1 MNEDELK
8 YKAFNMY
15 GGFNK
20 SGDEYHILNTDTPV
34 PWCNVMANE
43 NFGTIVS
50 SYGTVYSYYKN
61 SQSFKISNWC
71 NDWISFKQGETFEG
85 IYDNNYNMI
94 YGFGYTKVTQED
106 NEVKKDMCIFISTY
120 ENIKLQ
126 RISLKNLSKEN
137 KKVNISYSIDPV
149 LGVVKD
155 VNRNYVLCKEAKNSL
170 EFKNPYS
177 LEFSDCIAYIT
188 VLGKSKDMNVKYVSD
203 EYKVIVEVELQKDE
217 EAEFTIILGCTEKL
231 EDINR
236 IQNMFE
242 STDSIKREY
251 DNTVNYWRKLVVKNM
266 KLDDEYLNI
275 MANGWLLYQT
285 IVCRLFARSGFYQSG
300 GAIGYR
306 DQLQDTLAL
315 ISSWPE
321 RTRQQIVLNASK
333 QFEKGDVLHWWH
345 EHSGAGIRTYF
356 SDDYLWLPYVL
367 SEYVNRTGDISVLDE
382 TTPYLEDKPMNGKR
396 EVYDVYRNIDKY
408 DTVYNHAKKAIEY
421 GLSRI
426 NEKSGLLK
434 IGDGDW
440 NDGFSNIRGESV
452 WLTFFMMNVLE
463 KFIYLANI
471 KFEFELS
478 NEYEKKIEE
487 LKESVLKNAWDTD
500 HFVRAFFENG
510 EVLGS
515 YVNKECKIDLI
526 SQAWAVISMKTYE
539 DVQDKL
545 KMCMETAQKY
555 LVDKKLGI
563 VKLLYPA
570 FNNESKNN
578 PGYIKTYVPG
588 IRENGGQYT
597 HAAVWFAKAYF
608 EMNEYKKG
616 EEILKMINP
625 ISHSDTKEKA
635 DIYMV
640 EPYVVA
646 ADIYSNSE
654 HPGRGGWTWYTGSS
668 GWMYK
673 VIEDYLAD
681 NKKTNL

>member
-1 MNEDELK
+1 MNKEALNL
-8 YKAFNMY
+8 KAFNMY
-15 GGFNK
+15 GGFNQE
-20 SGDEYHILNTDTPV
+20 GNEYHILNTKTPV
-34 PWCNVMANE
+34 PWCNIMANE
-43 NFGTIVS
+43 HFGTIVS

-71 NDWISFKQGETFEG
+71 NDWISFKEGEKFEG
-85 IYDNNYNMI
+85 IYDKNYNLV
-94 YGFGYTKVTQED
+94 YGFGYTKVLQED
-106 NEVKKDMCIFISTY
+106 DEVEKELDIFISSY

-126 RISLKNLSKEN
+126 RIKLKNLSN
-137 KKVNISYSIDPV
+137 SLRKVKISYSIDPV
-149 LGVVKD
+149 MGVVKD
-155 VNRNYVLCKEAKNSL
+155 INRNYILCKEINNGIEL
-170 EFKNPYS
+170 KNPYS
-177 LEFSDCIAYIT
+177 IEFSNCISYIT
-188 VLGKSKDMNVKYVSD
+188 VLAKSKECNVIYD
-203 EYKVIVEVELQKDE
+203 EKNYKVTIEIDLFKE
-217 EAEFTIILGCTEKL
+217 ESAEFTIILGCTEKV
-231 EDINR
+231 EDIEK
-236 IQNMFE
+236 IKKSF
-242 STDSIKREY
+242 DSVDAIEREY
-251 DNTVNYWRKLVVKNM
+251 KNTIEYWKKLVVKNM

-315 ISSWPE
+315 ISTWPE
-321 RTRQQIVLNASK
+321 RTRQQIVLHSSK

-367 SEYVNRTGDISVLDE
+367 SEYVTRTGDISVLDE
-382 TTPYLEDKPMNGKR
+382 KTPYLEDKPMNDRR
-396 EVYDVYRNIDKY
+396 EVYDLYRNIEKY
-408 DTVYNHAKKAIEY
+408 DTVYEHAKKAINY

-426 NEKSGLLK
+426 NDETGILK

-463 KFIYLANI
+463 KFVYLANL
-471 KFEFELS
+471 KFDYELV
-478 NEYEKKIEE
+478 KKYDRKREE
-487 LKESVLKNAWDTD
+487 LKESILKYTWDTD

-510 EVLGS
+510 QILGS
-515 YVNKECKIDLI
+515 YSNNECKVDLI
-526 SQAWAVISMKTYE
+526 SQAWAVISMKEYSE
-539 DVQDKL
+539 VHDKL
-545 KMCMETAQKY
+545 IKCLETADKY
-555 LVDKKLGI
+555 LVDRKLGI

-570 FNNESKNN
+570 FNNNEVNN
-578 PGYIKTYVPG
+578 PGYIRAYVPG

-597 HAAVWFAKAYF
+597 HASVWLAKAYF

-616 EEILKMINP
+616 KEILKMINP

-635 DIYMV
+635 DVYMV

-646 ADIYSNSE
+646 ADIYSNEE

-673 VIEDYLAD
+673 VIEDYLSD
-681 NKKTNL
+681 NKM

>member
-1 MNEDELK
+1 
-8 YKAFNMY
+8 
-15 GGFNK
+15 
-20 SGDEYHILNTDTPV
+20 
-34 PWCNVMANE
+34 MANE
-43 NFGTIVS
+43 HFGTIVS

-71 NDWISFKQGETFEG
+71 NDWISFRQGETFEG
-85 IYDNNYNMI
+85 IYDNNYNLI
-94 YGFGYTKVTQED
+94 YGFGYTKVLQED
-106 NEVKKDMCIFISTY
+106 CEVKKELDIFISSY

-126 RISLKNLSKEN
+126 RIKLVN
-137 KKVNISYSIDPV
+137 KSTEKKDVKISYAIDPV

-155 VNRNYVLCKEAKNSL
+155 VDRNYVLCKKIDNGL
-170 EFKNPYS
+170 ELKNPYS
-177 LEFSDCIAYIT
+177 IEFSNCIAYMT
-188 VLGKSKDMNVKYVSD
+188 VLAKSKECDVFYDDDN
-203 EYKVIVEVELQKDE
+203 YKVEVNISLSCRE
-217 EAEFTIILGCTEKL
+217 EAEFTIILGCTENQ
-231 EDINR
+231 EDIKR
-236 IQNMFE
+236 IQQNFDSVDAINREFE
-242 STDSIKREY
+242 NTRE
-251 DNTVNYWRKLVVKNM
+251 YWRKLVVKNM
-266 KLDDEYLNI
+266 KLGDEYLEI

-285 IVCRLFARSGFYQSG
+285 IVCRLFARSGLYQCG

-321 RTRQQIVLNASK
+321 RTRQQIVLHSSK

-367 SEYVNRTGDISVLDE
+367 SEYVTRTGDISVLDE
-382 TTPYLEDKPMNGKR
+382 NTPYLEDKPMNGKH

-408 DTVYNHAKKAIEY
+408 DSVYEHAKKAINY
-421 GLSRI
+421 GLSRK
-426 NEKSGLLK
+426 NEKTGILK

-471 KFEFELS
+471 KFDYELIKD
-478 NEYEKKIEE
+478 YEKEIEE
-487 LKESVLKNAWDTD
+487 LKESILKNTWDTD
-500 HFVRAFFENG
+500 HFVRAFYENG
-510 EVLGS
+510 EILGS
-515 YVNKECKIDLI
+515 YINKECKIDLI
-526 SQAWAVISMKTYE
+526 SQAWAVISMKSYS

-545 KMCMETAQKY
+545 KKCLETADKY
-555 LVDKKLGI
+555 LVDRKLGI

-570 FNNESKNN
+570 FNNKERNN
-578 PGYIKTYVPG
+578 PGYIRAYVPG

-597 HAAVWFAKAYF
+597 HAATWFAKAYF
-608 EMNEYKKG
+608 ELNDYKAG

-635 DIYMV
+635 DVYMV

-646 ADIYSNSE
+646 ADIYSNEE
-654 HPGRGGWTWYTGSS
+654 HPGRGGWTWYTGSAA
-668 GWMYK
+668 WMYK
-673 VIEDYLAD
+673 VIEDYLSD
-681 NKKTNL
+681 NKKSK

>member
-1 MNEDELK
+1 MNKEALNL
-8 YKAFNMY
+8 KAFNMY
-15 GGFNK
+15 GGFNQE
-20 SGDEYHILNTDTPV
+20 GNEYHILNTKTPV
-34 PWCNVMANE
+34 PWCNIMANE
-43 NFGTIVS
+43 HFGTIVS

-71 NDWISFKQGETFEG
+71 NDWISFKEGEKFEG
-85 IYDNNYNMI
+85 IYDKNYNLV
-94 YGFGYTKVTQED
+94 YGFGYTKVLQED
-106 NEVKKDMCIFISTY
+106 DEVEKELDIFISSY

-126 RISLKNLSKEN
+126 RIKLKNLSN
-137 KKVNISYSIDPV
+137 SLRKVKISYSIDPV
-149 LGVVKD
+149 MGVVKD
-155 VNRNYVLCKEAKNSL
+155 INRNYILCKKINNGIEL
-170 EFKNPYS
+170 KNPYS
-177 LEFSDCIAYIT
+177 IEFSNCISYIT
-188 VLGKSKDMNVKYVSD
+188 VLAKSKECNVIYD
-203 EYKVIVEVELQKDE
+203 EKNYKVTIEIDLFKE
-217 EAEFTIILGCTEKL
+217 ESAEFTIILGCTEKV
-231 EDINR
+231 EDIEK
-236 IQNMFE
+236 IKKSF
-242 STDSIKREY
+242 DSVDAIEREY
-251 DNTVNYWRKLVVKNM
+251 KNTIEYWKKLVVKNM

-315 ISSWPE
+315 ISTWPE
-321 RTRQQIVLNASK
+321 RTRQQIVLHSSK
-333 QFEKGDVLHWWH
+333 QFEQGDVLHWWH

-367 SEYVNRTGDISVLDE
+367 SEYVTRTGDISVLDE
-382 TTPYLEDKPMNGKR
+382 KTPYLEDKPMNDRR
-396 EVYDVYRNIDKY
+396 EVYDLYRNIEKY
-408 DTVYNHAKKAIEY
+408 DTVYEHAKKAINY

-426 NEKSGLLK
+426 NDETGILK

-463 KFIYLANI
+463 KFVYLANL
-471 KFEFELS
+471 KFDYELV
-478 NEYEKKIEE
+478 KKYDRKREE
-487 LKESVLKNAWDTD
+487 LKESILKYTWDTD

-510 EVLGS
+510 QILGS
-515 YVNKECKIDLI
+515 YSNNECKVDLI
-526 SQAWAVISMKTYE
+526 SQAWAVISMKEYSE
-539 DVQDKL
+539 VHDKL
-545 KMCMETAQKY
+545 IKCLETADKY
-555 LVDKKLGI
+555 LVDRKLGI

-570 FNNESKNN
+570 FNNNEVNN
-578 PGYIKTYVPG
+578 PGYIRAYVPG

-597 HAAVWFAKAYF
+597 HASVWLAKAYF

-616 EEILKMINP
+616 KEILKMINP

-635 DIYMV
+635 DVYMV

-646 ADIYSNSE
+646 ADIYSNEE

-673 VIEDYLAD
+673 VIEDYLSD
-681 NKKTNL
+681 NKM

>member
-1 MNEDELK
+1 MDKEALDL
-8 YKAFNMY
+8 KAFNMY
-15 GGFNK
+15 GGFNSK
-20 SGDEYHILNTDTPV
+20 GDEYHILNTKTPV

-43 NFGTIVS
+43 YFGTIVS

-61 SQSFKISNWC
+61 SQGFKISNWC

-85 IYDNNYNMI
+85 IYDNNYNLV
-94 YGFGYTKVTQED
+94 YGFGYTRVLQED
-106 NEVKKDMCIFISTY
+106 DEVKKELDIFISSY

-126 RISLKNLSKEN
+126 RIKLNNLSSKE
-137 KKVNISYSIDPV
+137 KKVKISYYIDPV
-149 LGVVKD
+149 MGVVKD
-155 VNRNYVLCKEAKNSL
+155 VNRNYILCKKIENGL
-170 EFKNPYS
+170 EMKNPYS
-177 LEFSDCIAYIT
+177 LEFSNCITYIT
-188 VLGKSKDMNVKYVSD
+188 TIAKSKVCNVKYDPEKYRVD
-203 EYKVIVEVELQKDE
+203 VEIELECKE
-217 EAEFTIILGCTEKL
+217 AAEFTIILGCTENPD
-231 EDINR
+231 DISR
-236 IQNMFE
+236 IINSFDNVDAIE
-242 STDSIKREY
+242 REY
-251 DNTVNYWRKLVVKNM
+251 KNTISYWRKLVVKNM
-266 KLDDEYLNI
+266 KLEDEYLNI

-306 DQLQDTLAL
+306 DQLQDTLSL
-315 ISSWPE
+315 ISTWPE
-321 RTRQQIVLNASK
+321 RTRKQIVLNASK

-367 SEYVNRTGDISVLDE
+367 SEYVTRTGDISVLDE
-382 TTPYLEDKPMNGKR
+382 KTPYLEDKPMNGMR
-396 EVYDVYRNIDKY
+396 EVYDTYRNIEKH
-408 DTVYNHAKKAIEY
+408 DTVYEHAKRAINY
-421 GLSRI
+421 GLSRV
-426 NEKSGLLK
+426 NEETGILK

-463 KFIYLANI
+463 KFIYLANL
-471 KFEFELS
+471 KFDYELVK
-478 NEYEKKIEE
+478 EYEKKIIE
-487 LKESVLKNAWDTD
+487 LKNSILENTWDTD

-510 EVLGS
+510 QILGS
-515 YVNKECKIDLI
+515 YANEECKIDLI
-526 SQAWAVISMKTYE
+526 SQAWAVISMKKYPE
-539 DVQDKL
+539 VQDKL
-545 KMCMETAQKY
+545 KQCLETADKY
-555 LVDKKLGI
+555 LVDRKLGI

-570 FNNESKNN
+570 FNDTKANN
-578 PGYIKTYVPG
+578 PGYIRAYVPG

-597 HAAVWFAKAYF
+597 HASVWLAKAYF

-616 EEILKMINP
+616 EEILKLINP

-635 DIYMV
+635 NRYMV

-646 ADIYSNSE
+646 ADIYSNEE

-681 NKKTNL
+681 NKK

>member
-1 MNEDELK
+1 MNKEALNL
-8 YKAFNMY
+8 KAFNMY
-15 GGFNK
+15 GGFNQE
-20 SGDEYHILNTDTPV
+20 GNEYHILNTKTPV
-34 PWCNVMANE
+34 PWCNIMANE
-43 NFGTIVS
+43 HFGTIVS

-71 NDWISFKQGETFEG
+71 NDWISFKEGEKFEG
-85 IYDNNYNMI
+85 IYDKNYNLV
-94 YGFGYTKVTQED
+94 YGFGYTKVLQED
-106 NEVKKDMCIFISTY
+106 DEVEKELDIFISSY

-126 RISLKNLSKEN
+126 RIKLKNLSN
-137 KKVNISYSIDPV
+137 SLRKVKISYSIDPV
-149 LGVVKD
+149 MGVVKD
-155 VNRNYVLCKEAKNSL
+155 INRNYILCKEINNGIEL
-170 EFKNPYS
+170 KNPYS
-177 LEFSDCIAYIT
+177 IEFSNCISYIT
-188 VLGKSKDMNVKYVSD
+188 VLAKSKECNVIYD
-203 EYKVIVEVELQKDE
+203 EKNYKVTIEIDLFKE
-217 EAEFTIILGCTEKL
+217 ESAEFTIILGCTEKV
-231 EDINR
+231 EDIEK
-236 IQNMFE
+236 IKKSF
-242 STDSIKREY
+242 DSVDAIEREY
-251 DNTVNYWRKLVVKNM
+251 KNTIEYWKKLVVKNM

-315 ISSWPE
+315 ISTWPE
-321 RTRQQIVLNASK
+321 RTRQQIVLHSSK

-367 SEYVNRTGDISVLDE
+367 SEYVTRTGDISVLDE
-382 TTPYLEDKPMNGKR
+382 KTPYLEDKPMNDRR
-396 EVYDVYRNIDKY
+396 EVYDLYRNIEKY
-408 DTVYNHAKKAIEY
+408 DTVYEHAKKAINY

-426 NEKSGLLK
+426 NEETGILK

-463 KFIYLANI
+463 KFVYLANL
-471 KFEFELS
+471 KFDYELV
-478 NEYEKKIEE
+478 KKYDRKREE
-487 LKESVLKNAWDTD
+487 LKESILKYTWDTD

-510 EVLGS
+510 QILGS
-515 YVNKECKIDLI
+515 YSNNECKVDLI
-526 SQAWAVISMKTYE
+526 SQAWAVISMKEYSE
-539 DVQDKL
+539 VHDKL
-545 KMCMETAQKY
+545 IKCLETADKY
-555 LVDKKLGI
+555 LVDRKLGI

-570 FNNESKNN
+570 FNNNEVNN
-578 PGYIKTYVPG
+578 PGYIRAYVPG

-597 HAAVWFAKAYF
+597 HASVWLAKAYF

-616 EEILKMINP
+616 KEILKMINP

-635 DIYMV
+635 DVYMV

-646 ADIYSNSE
+646 ADIYSNEE

-673 VIEDYLAD
+673 VIEDYLSD
-681 NKKTNL
+681 NKM

>member
-1 MNEDELK
+1 MEEDELNL
-8 YKAFNMY
+8 KAFNMY
-15 GGFNK
+15 GGFNQE
-20 SGDEYHILNTDTPV
+20 GDEYHILNTKTPV

-43 NFGTIVS
+43 HFGTIVS

-71 NDWISFKQGETFEG
+71 NDWISFRQGETFEG
-85 IYDNNYNMI
+85 IYDNNYNLI
-94 YGFGYTKVTQED
+94 YGFGYTKVLQED
-106 NEVKKDMCIFISTY
+106 CEVKKELDIFISSY

-126 RISLKNLSKEN
+126 RIKLVN
-137 KKVNISYSIDPV
+137 KSIEKKDVKISYAIDPV
-149 LGVVKD
+149 LCVVKD
-155 VNRNYVLCKEAKNSL
+155 VDRNYVLCKKIDNGL
-170 EFKNPYS
+170 ELKNPYS
-177 LEFSDCIAYIT
+177 IEFSNCIAYMT
-188 VLGKSKDMNVKYVSD
+188 VLAKSKECDVFYDDDN
-203 EYKVIVEVELQKDE
+203 YKVEVNISLSCRE
-217 EAEFTIILGCTEKL
+217 EAEFTIILGCTENQ
-231 EDINR
+231 EDIKR
-236 IQNMFE
+236 IQQNFDSVDAINREFE
-242 STDSIKREY
+242 
-251 DNTVNYWRKLVVKNM
+251 NTRDYWRKLVVKNM
-266 KLDDEYLNI
+266 KLGDEYLEI

-285 IVCRLFARSGFYQSG
+285 IVCRLFARSGLYQCG

-321 RTRQQIVLNASK
+321 RTRQQIVLHSSK

-367 SEYVNRTGDISVLDE
+367 SEYVTRTGDISVLDE
-382 TTPYLEDKPMNGKR
+382 NTPYLEDKPMNGKH

-408 DTVYNHAKKAIEY
+408 DSVYEHAKKAINY
-421 GLSRI
+421 GLSRK
-426 NEKSGLLK
+426 NEKTGILK

-471 KFEFELS
+471 KFDYELIKD
-478 NEYEKKIEE
+478 YEKEIEE
-487 LKESVLKNAWDTD
+487 LKESILKNTWDTD
-500 HFVRAFFENG
+500 HFVRAFYENG
-510 EVLGS
+510 EILGS
-515 YVNKECKIDLI
+515 YINKECKIDLI
-526 SQAWAVISMKTYE
+526 SQAWAVISMKSYS

-545 KMCMETAQKY
+545 KKCLETADKY
-555 LVDKKLGI
+555 LVDRKLGI

-570 FNNESKNN
+570 FNNKERNN
-578 PGYIKTYVPG
+578 PGYIRAYVPG

-597 HAAVWFAKAYF
+597 HAATWFAKAYF
-608 EMNEYKKG
+608 ELNDYKAG

-635 DIYMV
+635 DVYMV

-646 ADIYSNSE
+646 ADIYSNEE
-654 HPGRGGWTWYTGSS
+654 HPGRGGWTWYTGSAA
-668 GWMYK
+668 WMYK
-673 VIEDYLAD
+673 VIEDYLSD
-681 NKKTNL
+681 NKKSK

>member
-1 MNEDELK
+1 MDNDELELV
-8 YKAFNMY
+8 AFNMY

-20 SGDEYHILNTDTPV
+20 SGDEYHILNTKTPV

-43 NFGTIVS
+43 KFGTIVS

-85 IYDNNYNMI
+85 IFDNNYNLI
-94 YGFGYTKVTQED
+94 YGFGYTKVFQED
-106 NEVKKDMCIFISTY
+106 DEVKKELDIFISSY

-126 RISLKNLSKEN
+126 RVKLKNTSKEKT
-137 KKVNISYSIDPV
+137 KKVKISYSIDPV

-155 VNRNYVLCKEAKNSL
+155 VNRNYILCKKVQNGL

-177 LEFSDCIAYIT
+177 LEFSNCITYMSLIA
-188 VLGKSKDMNVKYVSD
+188 KSKEANVVYD
-203 EYKVIVEVELQKDE
+203 TENYKVKIEIELEKSE
-217 EAEFTIILGCTEKL
+217 EAEFTIVLGCTENANEVYEIINKF
-231 EDINR
+231 DDIDAINR
-236 IQNMFE
+236 E
-242 STDSIKREY
+242 W
-251 DNTVNYWRKLVVKNM
+251 DNTIKYWRKLVAKNM
-266 KLDDEYLNI
+266 KLEDQYLNI
-275 MANGWLLYQT
+275 LANGWLLYQT

-321 RTRQQIVLNASK
+321 RTRQQIVLHASK

-345 EHSGAGIRTYF
+345 EHSNAGIRTYF

-367 SEYVNRTGDISVLDE
+367 SEYVTRTGDISVLDE
-382 TTPYLEDKPMNGKR
+382 KTPYVEDKPMNGKR
-396 EVYDVYRNIDKY
+396 EVYDVYHNIEKY
-408 DTVYNHAKKAIEY
+408 DSVYEHAKKAINY

-426 NEKSGLLK
+426 NEKNGILK

-471 KFEFELS
+471 KSDYEIAD
-478 NEYEKKIEE
+478 EYEEKIETF
-487 LKESVLKNAWDTD
+487 KESILKNTWDED
-500 HFVRAFFENG
+500 HFVRAFFEDG
-510 EVLGS
+510 EILGS
-515 YVNKECKIDLI
+515 YSNNECKIDLI
-526 SQAWAVISMKTYE
+526 SQAWAVISMRKYA

-545 KMCMETAQKY
+545 KKCLETAEKY
-555 LVDKKLGI
+555 LVDRNIGI

-570 FNNESKNN
+570 FNNTEKNN
-578 PGYIKTYVPG
+578 PGYIRAYVPG

-597 HAAVWFAKAYF
+597 HAAVWLAKAYF
-608 EMNEYKKG
+608 EMEDYKKG
-616 EEILKMINP
+616 EEILKIINP

-640 EPYVVA
+640 EPYVIA

-654 HPGRGGWTWYTGSS
+654 HPGRGGWTWYTGSAS
-668 GWMYK
+668 WMYK

-681 NKKTNL
+681 NKK

>member
-1 MNEDELK
+1 MNKEALNL
-8 YKAFNMY
+8 KAFNMY
-15 GGFNK
+15 GGFNQE
-20 SGDEYHILNTDTPV
+20 GNEYHILNTKTPV
-34 PWCNVMANE
+34 PWCNIMANE
-43 NFGTIVS
+43 HFGTIVS

-71 NDWISFKQGETFEG
+71 NDWISFKEGEKFEG
-85 IYDNNYNMI
+85 IYDKNYNLV
-94 YGFGYTKVTQED
+94 YGFGYTKVLQED
-106 NEVKKDMCIFISTY
+106 DEVEKELDIFISSY

-126 RISLKNLSKEN
+126 RIKLKNLSN
-137 KKVNISYSIDPV
+137 SLRKVKISYSIDPV
-149 LGVVKD
+149 MGVVKD
-155 VNRNYVLCKEAKNSL
+155 INRNYILCKEINNGIEL
-170 EFKNPYS
+170 KNPYS
-177 LEFSDCIAYIT
+177 IEFSNCISYIT
-188 VLGKSKDMNVKYVSD
+188 VLAKSKECNVIYD
-203 EYKVIVEVELQKDE
+203 EKNYKVTIEIDLFKE
-217 EAEFTIILGCTEKL
+217 ESAEFTIILGCTEKV
-231 EDINR
+231 EDIEK
-236 IQNMFE
+236 IKKSF
-242 STDSIKREY
+242 DSVDAIEREY
-251 DNTVNYWRKLVVKNM
+251 KNTIEYWKKLVVKNM

-315 ISSWPE
+315 ISTWPE
-321 RTRQQIVLNASK
+321 RTRQQIVLHSSK

-367 SEYVNRTGDISVLDE
+367 SEYVTRTGDISVLDE
-382 TTPYLEDKPMNGKR
+382 KTPYLEDKPMNDRR
-396 EVYDVYRNIDKY
+396 EVYDLYRNIEKY
-408 DTVYNHAKKAIEY
+408 DTVYEHAKKAINY

-426 NEKSGLLK
+426 NDETGILK

-463 KFIYLANI
+463 KFVYLANL
-471 KFEFELS
+471 KFDYELV
-478 NEYEKKIEE
+478 KKYDKKREE
-487 LKESVLKNAWDTD
+487 LKESILKYTWDTD

-510 EVLGS
+510 QILGS
-515 YVNKECKIDLI
+515 YSNNECKVDLI
-526 SQAWAVISMKTYE
+526 SQAWAVISMKEYSE
-539 DVQDKL
+539 VHDKL
-545 KMCMETAQKY
+545 IKCLETADKY
-555 LVDKKLGI
+555 LVDRKLGI

-570 FNNESKNN
+570 FNNNEVNN
-578 PGYIKTYVPG
+578 PGYIRAYVPG

-597 HAAVWFAKAYF
+597 HASVWLAKAYF

-616 EEILKMINP
+616 KEILKMINP

-635 DIYMV
+635 DVYMV

-646 ADIYSNSE
+646 ADIYSNEE

-673 VIEDYLAD
+673 VIEDYLSD
-681 NKKTNL
+681 NKM

>member
-1 MNEDELK
+1 MEEDELNL
-8 YKAFNMY
+8 KAFNMY
-15 GGFNK
+15 GGFNQE
-20 SGDEYHILNTDTPV
+20 GDEYHILNTKTPL

-43 NFGTIVS
+43 HFGTIVS

-71 NDWISFKQGETFEG
+71 NDWISFRQGETFEG
-85 IYDNNYNMI
+85 IYDNNYNLI
-94 YGFGYTKVTQED
+94 YGFGYTKVLQED
-106 NEVKKDMCIFISTY
+106 CEVKKELDIFISSY

-126 RISLKNLSKEN
+126 RIKLVN
-137 KKVNISYSIDPV
+137 KSIEKKDVKISYAIDPV

-155 VNRNYVLCKEAKNSL
+155 VDRNYVLCKKIDNGL
-170 EFKNPYS
+170 ELKNPYS
-177 LEFSDCIAYIT
+177 IEFSNCIAYMT
-188 VLGKSKDMNVKYVSD
+188 VLAKSKECDVFYDDDN
-203 EYKVIVEVELQKDE
+203 YKVEVNISLSCRE
-217 EAEFTIILGCTEKL
+217 EAEFTIILGCTENQ
-231 EDINR
+231 EDIKR
-236 IQNMFE
+236 IQQNFDSVDAINREFE
-242 STDSIKREY
+242 NTRE
-251 DNTVNYWRKLVVKNM
+251 YWRKLVVKNM
-266 KLDDEYLNI
+266 KLGDEYLEI

-285 IVCRLFARSGFYQSG
+285 IVCRLFARSGLYQCG

-321 RTRQQIVLNASK
+321 RTRQQIVLHSSK

-367 SEYVNRTGDISVLDE
+367 SEYVTRTGDISVLDE
-382 TTPYLEDKPMNGKR
+382 NTPYLEDKPMNGKH

-408 DTVYNHAKKAIEY
+408 DSVYEHAKKAINY
-421 GLSRI
+421 GLSRK
-426 NEKSGLLK
+426 NEKTGILK

-471 KFEFELS
+471 KFDYELIKD
-478 NEYEKKIEE
+478 YEKEIEE
-487 LKESVLKNAWDTD
+487 LKESILKNTWDTD
-500 HFVRAFFENG
+500 HFVRAFYENG
-510 EVLGS
+510 EILGS
-515 YVNKECKIDLI
+515 YINKECKIDLI
-526 SQAWAVISMKTYE
+526 SQAWAVISMKSYS

-545 KMCMETAQKY
+545 KKCLETADKY
-555 LVDKKLGI
+555 LVDRKLGI

-570 FNNESKNN
+570 FNNKERNN
-578 PGYIKTYVPG
+578 PGYIRAYVPG

-597 HAAVWFAKAYF
+597 HAATWFAKAYF
-608 EMNEYKKG
+608 ELNDYKAG

-635 DIYMV
+635 DVYMV

-646 ADIYSNSE
+646 ADIYSNEE
-654 HPGRGGWTWYTGSS
+654 HPGRGGWTWYTGSAA
-668 GWMYK
+668 WMYK
-673 VIEDYLAD
+673 VIEDYLSD
-681 NKKTNL
+681 NKKSK

>member
-1 MNEDELK
+1 
-8 YKAFNMY
+8 MY
-15 GGFNK
+15 GGFNQE
-20 SGDEYHILNTDTPV
+20 GDEYHILNTKTSV

-43 NFGTIVS
+43 HFGTIVS

-71 NDWISFKQGETFEG
+71 NDWISFRQGETFEG
-85 IYDNNYNMI
+85 IYDNNYNLI
-94 YGFGYTKVTQED
+94 YGFGYTKVLQED
-106 NEVKKDMCIFISTY
+106 CEVKKELDIFISSY

-126 RISLKNLSKEN
+126 RIKLVN
-137 KKVNISYSIDPV
+137 KSIEKKDVKISYAIDPV

-155 VNRNYVLCKEAKNSL
+155 VDRNYVLCKKIDNGL
-170 EFKNPYS
+170 ELKNPYS
-177 LEFSDCIAYIT
+177 IEFSNCIAYMT
-188 VLGKSKDMNVKYVSD
+188 VLAKSKECDVFYDDDN
-203 EYKVIVEVELQKDE
+203 YKVEVNISLSCRE
-217 EAEFTIILGCTEKL
+217 EAEFTIILGCTENQ
-231 EDINR
+231 EDIKR
-236 IQNMFE
+236 IQQNFDSVDAINREFE
-242 STDSIKREY
+242 
-251 DNTVNYWRKLVVKNM
+251 NTRDYWRKLVVKNM
-266 KLDDEYLNI
+266 KLGDEYLEI

-285 IVCRLFARSGFYQSG
+285 IVCRLFARSGLYQCG

-321 RTRQQIVLNASK
+321 RTRQQIVLHSSK

-367 SEYVNRTGDISVLDE
+367 SEYVTRTGDISVLDE
-382 TTPYLEDKPMNGKR
+382 NTPYLEDKPMNGKH

-408 DTVYNHAKKAIEY
+408 DSVYEHAKKAINY
-421 GLSRI
+421 GLSRK
-426 NEKSGLLK
+426 NEKTGILK

-471 KFEFELS
+471 KFDYELIKD
-478 NEYEKKIEE
+478 YEKEIEE
-487 LKESVLKNAWDTD
+487 LKESILKNTWDTD
-500 HFVRAFFENG
+500 HFVRAFYENG
-510 EVLGS
+510 EILGS
-515 YVNKECKIDLI
+515 YINKECKIDLI
-526 SQAWAVISMKTYE
+526 SQAWAVISMKSYS

-545 KMCMETAQKY
+545 KKCLETADKY
-555 LVDKKLGI
+555 LVDRKLGI

-570 FNNESKNN
+570 FNNKERNN
-578 PGYIKTYVPG
+578 PGYIRAYVPG

-597 HAAVWFAKAYF
+597 HAATWFAKAYF
-608 EMNEYKKG
+608 ELNDYKAG

-635 DIYMV
+635 DVYMV

-646 ADIYSNSE
+646 ADIYSNEE
-654 HPGRGGWTWYTGSS
+654 HPGRGGWTWYTGSAA
-668 GWMYK
+668 WMYK
-673 VIEDYLAD
+673 VIEDYLSD
-681 NKKTNL
+681 NKKSK

>member
-137 KKVNISYSIDPV
+137 TKVNISYSIDPV

>member
-526 SQAWAVISMKTYE
+526 SQAWAVISMKTYG

-545 KMCMETAQKY
+545 KMCMETVQKY

>member
-396 EVYDVYRNIDKY
+396 EVYDVYKNIDKY

-526 SQAWAVISMKTYE
+526 SQAWAVISMKTYG